1 MNQRVHC
8 GESWIKEEFHKGFPC
23 GSAGKESTCNAGD
36 LGSIP
41 RLGRSPGEV
50 KGRQLPTSVFW
61 PRKFY
66 GQRSLAGYSPC
77 GFKESDTTEWLSLDL
92 TSNLLTLIRAI
103 LAKGWEQKPD
113 SLWSS
118 KRMLWGYFPGG
129 SDGKESAWHA
139 GDLGSIPRLGRS
151 SGEGNGY
158 PIKYSCLENP
168 MDRGTYSPIVPIV
181 GYSAWGHKESDM
193 TEATQQPHV
202 YKVTFCIRK
211 GRNLTY

>member
-1 MNQRVHC
+1 MGR
-8 GESWIKEEFHKGFPC
+8 F
-23 GSAGKESTCNAGD
+23 
-36 LGSIP
+36 LGCFLKWEKQTSYIYTHTYMHIHICMYIML
-41 RLGRSPGEV
+41 LG
-50 KGRQLPTSVFW
+50 
-61 PRKFY
+61 
-66 GQRSLAGYSPC
+66 
-77 GFKESDTTEWLSLDL
+77 
-92 TSNLLTLIRAI
+92 
-103 LAKGWEQKPD
+103 
-113 SLWSS
+113 
-118 KRMLWGYFPGG
+118 FPGG